1 MTEKN
6 SIKQAYSEIDEFLE
20 LLDEKTRNEI
30 PAKLRQF
37 FKDEKDNEYHK
48 GITPNI
54 PIKEQNLHR
63 ETLAL
68 IALLNLQYWC
78 KDEAE
83 KERLKQIYSNNEKEY
98 QKKLKEK
105 YNIDNIFQSRNKVEE
120 KNRDKQV
127 ENLLV
132 EVKKEKWYKKIFKFI
147 TKIFIDNSEIR

>member
-147 TKIFIDNSEIR
+147 TKIFINNSEIR